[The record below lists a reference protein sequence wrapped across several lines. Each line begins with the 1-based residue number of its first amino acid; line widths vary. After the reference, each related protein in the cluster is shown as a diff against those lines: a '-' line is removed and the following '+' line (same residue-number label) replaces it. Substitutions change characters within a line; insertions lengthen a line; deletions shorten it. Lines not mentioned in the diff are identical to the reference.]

1 MRDREF
7 ILSLSLGS
15 GGVSSGLAVV
25 EPKPV
30 ARKSEKEESTPG
42 HDETVTFEVI
52 WLERFGAERRYP
64 AIIGRVAE
72 IVAARQLGQRYSLLV
87 DITATGRPP
96 LKMFEDRG
104 QYPHALQVVA
114 GTEETYVSGV
124 QSVPRRDMVSVAQL
138 LLQSNKLL
146 VAADLEFARDLVADL
161 QAFDPQPPPARQAP
175 HRNEDLV
182 RAVAIAVWWGDR
194 QTWNLDMSKIN
205 PLAGGRSRGAYS
217 WLGV

>member
-25 EPKPV
+25 EPKPI
-30 ARKSEKEESTPG
+30 ARKSDKEASAPG
-42 HDETVTFEVI
+42 HDEAVNFEVI
-52 WLERFGAERRYP
+52 WLERFGADRRYP

-72 IVAARQLGQRYSLLV
+72 IVAMRQLGQHYTLLV

-96 LKMFEDRG
+96 LKLFEDRG
-104 QYPHALQVVA
+104 QYPRALQVVA

-124 QSVPRRDMVSVAQL
+124 QSVPRRDMVSAAQM
-138 LLQSNKLL
+138 LLQSNRLL
-146 VAADLEFARDLVADL
+146 VAAELEFARDLVVDL

-182 RAVAIAVWWGDR
+182 RAVAIAAWWGDR
-194 QTWNLDMSKIN
+194 QTWNIDISKLN
-205 PLAGGRSRGAYS
+205 PLAGGRSRGANS
-217 WLGV
+217 WMGA

>member
-1 MRDREF
+1 MRDREL
-7 ILSLSLGS
+7 ILSLNLGS

-30 ARKSEKEESTPG
+30 ARKSDKEASAPG
-42 HDETVTFEVI
+42 HDEAVTFEVI

-96 LKMFEDRG
+96 LKLFEDRG

-114 GTEETYVSGV
+114 GTEETYAKGI
-124 QSVPRRDMVSVAQL
+124 QSVPRRDMVSAAQM

-161 QAFDPQPPPARQAP
+161 QAFDPKPPPAGQAL

-182 RAVAIAVWWGDR
+182 RAVAIAVWWGAR
-194 QTWNLDMSKIN
+194 QTWNLDIAKIN
-205 PLAGGRSRGAYS
+205 PLAGGRSRGA
-217 WLGV
+217 LGWMGA